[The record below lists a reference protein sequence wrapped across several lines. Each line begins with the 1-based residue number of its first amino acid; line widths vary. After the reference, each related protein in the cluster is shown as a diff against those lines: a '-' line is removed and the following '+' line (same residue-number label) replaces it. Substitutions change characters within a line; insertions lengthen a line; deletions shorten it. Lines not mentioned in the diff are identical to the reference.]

1 MNENLRAALKMHE
14 LHHKMVERDINHW
27 LEYELLSWN
36 WWILFGFAIIP
47 WIIWL
52 KFSDRK
58 RRLEIILIGTLAT
71 IPTTYLD
78 ALGVDLSFWIYP
90 VQLIP
95 IAPRAMAFDM
105 SMVSVTYML
114 IYQFFF
120 KWKSYIIAL
129 LIMSLLFAFIG
140 EPVSKAM
147 NLTFYIRWKYWYS
160 FLYYIALGITI
171 KFIVEKCKGTYR
183 KEV

>member
-1 MNENLRAALKMHE
+1 MNENLKAALKMHE
-14 LHHKMVERDINHW
+14 LHHENFENDLNHW
-27 LEYELLSWN
+27 LKYELFSWN
-36 WWILFGFAIIP
+36 WWVLFAFALLP

-52 KFSDRK
+52 KVIDRK
-58 RRLEIILIGTLAT
+58 RLLEIILIGTLAM

-78 ALGVDLSFWIYP
+78 AIGIDLSFWIYP
-90 VQLIP
+90 VQFSP
-95 IAPRAMAFDM
+95 VAPRAMAFDM

-114 IYQFFF
+114 MYQFFN

-147 NLTFYIRWKYWYS
+147 NLVYYIRWKYWYS
-160 FLYYIALGITI
+160 LLYYIALGITI
-171 KFIVEKCKGTYR
+171 KIFVNKCKGTYI
-183 KEV
+183 KE